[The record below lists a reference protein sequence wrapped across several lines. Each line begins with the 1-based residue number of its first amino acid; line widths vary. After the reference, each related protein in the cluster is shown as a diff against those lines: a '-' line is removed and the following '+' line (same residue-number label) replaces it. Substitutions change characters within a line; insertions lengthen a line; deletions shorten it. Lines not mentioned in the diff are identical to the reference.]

1 MAVSENTVL
10 KKVQEAFPPLLNK
23 RQTAEFYATTTRTI
37 DRWLYEGILPADAKV
52 VIGGSVR
59 FRTAVLM
66 AHING
71 STTDN
76 NGGEA

>member
-1 MAVSENTVL
+1 MAASTPM
-10 KKVQEAFPPLLNK
+10 QRTYPPLTTK
-23 RQTAEFYATTTRTI
+23 PQAAEIYAVTTRTI
-37 DRWLYEGILPADAKV
+37 DRWLLEGVLPADAKI
-52 VIGGSVR
+52 VIGRSVR

-76 NGGEA
+76 AGGEA